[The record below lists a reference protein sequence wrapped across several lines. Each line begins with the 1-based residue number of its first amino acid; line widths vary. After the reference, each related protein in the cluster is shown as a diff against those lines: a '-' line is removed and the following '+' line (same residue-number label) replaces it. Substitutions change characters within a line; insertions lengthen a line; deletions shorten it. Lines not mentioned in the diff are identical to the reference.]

1 MKADSYAKLVV
12 LDALVEAEVGYHLT
26 GGAVSPDV
34 LRESLVARLSDLL
47 DEFDALDSVAAGR
60 VYDAIVDF
68 LAELPEH
75 EEGVVEAA
83 VKLRKAVGRVTD
95 RGLDRRDFA
104 AASTWAVVLDELLTE
119 LADEYHAA
127 TIADGGTRSRSP
139 EFSRVN
145 ALLER
150 CRVAVDRMLWG
161 AETAA
166 PEVLDEMDRL
176 VYAVRYRRLS
186 PASVEVNLRTMQ
198 RHAAR
203 FRPSTLSRIGAFVL
217 RQVMRRDQ
225 KRRQPVTPP
234 AGPSP
239 GGAQGRKIRVRRR
252 N

>member
-47 DEFDALDSVAAGR
+47 DDFDALDSVAAGR

-68 LAELPEH
+68 LAELPDH

-83 VKLRKAVGRVTD
+83 VKLRKAVGRVIE
-95 RGLDRRDFA
+95 RGLDRRDLA
-104 AASTWAVVLDELLTE
+104 VASTWAVVLDELLAE
-119 LADEYHAA
+119 LADEYHSA
-127 TIADGGTRSRSP
+127 TTAEGGVRSRP
-139 EFSRVN
+139 REYTRVN

-150 CRVAVDRMLWG
+150 CRIAVDRMLWG

-176 VYAVRYRRLS
+176 VYAVRYRRLG
-186 PASVEVNLRTMQ
+186 PGNVDLIVRTMQ

-225 KRRQPVTPP
+225 KRRQPATTASGGTPE
-234 AGPSP
+234 
-239 GGAQGRKIRVRRR
+239 RKIRVRRR
-252 N
+252 S